1 MQKFIIILVTTIS
14 LSSAFAQST
23 WKIED
28 YSDWSHNNF
37 RQNQIFNQPFSNSN
51 PDYLLLD
58 AALFYMTNEERT
70 KVGVNPMQYH
80 KLLEVA
86 AYNHSLKMATTGFFS
101 HQNSKDAS
109 RASTSDRGKLAGVSN
124 PSFSV
129 TIEFN

>member
-1 MQKFIIILVTTIS
+1 MHKVIIILLTTIS
-14 LSSAFAQST
+14 LSNVFAQSV

-28 YSDWSHNNF
+28 YSNWSHNNF

-70 KVGVNPMQYH
+70 KVDVNPMQYH

-86 AYNHSLKMATTGFFS
+86 AYNHL
-101 HQNSKDAS
+101 
-109 RASTSDRGKLAGVSN
+109 
-124 PSFSV
+124 
-129 TIEFN
+129 FN